1 MPARRR
7 FKILGEEYNT
17 RLDEEEAELLLGKS
31 FLAPRKIS
39 RRLIPPNQGSDASA
53 FCGSSPGKNP
63 SNQLAAIQLAKQ
75 LVERKIDFVYGG
87 TSPISFKTIPFC
99 KPSQSI
105 SPIAMELPVVPWL
118 LWPTLTEPRSNGL
131 IYATQCSSPVM
142 GCFI

>member
-1 MPARRR
+1 MTSP
-7 FKILGEEYNT
+7 KT
-17 RLDEEEAELLLGKS
+17 LLIDDDA
-31 FLAPRKIS
+31 FVIIAFRKFRYVS
-39 RRLIPPNQGSDASA
+39 VQANRYLTLLSGSDASA
-53 FCGSSPGKNP
+53 FYGSSPGENH
-63 SNQLAAIQLAKQ
+63 SYQLAAIQLAEQ
-75 LVERKIDFVYGG
+75 PVERKIDFVYGG

-105 SPIAMELPVVPWL
+105 SPIAMESPVVPWL